1 MRPKSALRR
10 NEINEFITRLYDGDL
25 HAKRVL
31 SLANGTLGVLSS
43 ASLAVHAVGQ
53 GLAQAQG
60 TLSKH
65 AVKQVDRLL
74 SNDGGGDGRVLRP
87 LGALHGG
94 VSPGGVGGT
103 GLDELCSGWARD
115 TGVVDVDESW
125 SCDAADV
132 EDGAGIDTEGESD
145 GV

>member
-1 MRPKSALRR
+1 MRLKGALRR

-53 GLAQAQG
+53 GLAQTQG

-74 SNDGGGDGRVLRP
+74 SNDGVVMEEFFAHWAPYMVGSRPEVLVALDWTSFARDGHETLNRP
-87 LGALHGG
+87 GF
-94 VSPGGVGGT
+94 PGG
-103 GLDELCSGWARD
+103 
-115 TGVVDVDESW
+115 
-125 SCDAADV
+125 
-132 EDGAGIDTEGESD
+132 
-145 GV
+145 

>member
-1 MRPKSALRR
+1 MRLKGALRR

-74 SNDGGGDGRVLRP
+74 SNDGVVMKEFFAHWAPYMVGS
-87 LGALHGG
+87 
-94 VSPGGVGGT
+94 SP
-103 GLDELCSGWARD
+103 
-115 TGVVDVDESW
+115 
-125 SCDAADV
+125 
-132 EDGAGIDTEGESD
+132 
-145 GV
+145 

>member
-74 SNDGGGDGRVLRP
+74 SNDGVVMEEFFVHWAPYMVGSRP
-87 LGALHGG
+87 EVNRPGF
-94 VSPGGVGGT
+94 PGG
-103 GLDELCSGWARD
+103 
-115 TGVVDVDESW
+115 
-125 SCDAADV
+125 
-132 EDGAGIDTEGESD
+132 
-145 GV
+145 

>member
-74 SNDGGGDGRVLRP
+74 SNDGVVMEEFFAHWAPYKEVFLAR
-87 LGALHGG
+87 LGPAWQHE
-94 VSPGGVGGT
+94 VNN
-103 GLDELCSGWARD
+103 
-115 TGVVDVDESW
+115 
-125 SCDAADV
+125 
-132 EDGAGIDTEGESD
+132 I
-145 GV
+145 